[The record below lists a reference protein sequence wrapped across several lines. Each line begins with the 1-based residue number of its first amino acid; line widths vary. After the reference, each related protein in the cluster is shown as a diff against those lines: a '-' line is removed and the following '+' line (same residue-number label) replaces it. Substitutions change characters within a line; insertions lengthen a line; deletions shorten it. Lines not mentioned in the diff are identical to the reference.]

1 MKDYN
6 TFMYSPFEPVSRR
19 QALRQTFFFSAALAM
34 GVRPSSLRAGDVGA
48 GDLNFLLI
56 GDWGAGGQKQAQTAV
71 ATAMKAYV
79 GKLGRKPEGLFMVGD
94 NFYGTLAN
102 GAQSPRWKT
111 DFEDMYPASIFPGP
125 CWTMLG
131 NHDYHAEPAGKFQA
145 QLDYAAAHPSTR
157 WTMPG
162 KWYRVDW
169 PAINPLLTCLVIDT
183 NYKRDGLTAESMTD
197 AERAQQLTWLK
208 AELAKP
214 RIAPWLVCMGHHP
227 LYSNGKHGD
236 SKTLIAELGPLFQK
250 HGVDFY
256 FCGHDHDLQHLEFA
270 GLRTS
275 FVLSGGGGAKL
286 YDMKPSE
293 RGPYSAAV
301 YGFTHLQVS
310 PEKFIVRHLDPNQN
324 QVHAFSRTT
333 DGKIQILS

>member
-1 MKDYN
+1 MNFSTDHI
-6 TFMYSPFEPVSRR
+6 TRR
-19 QALRQTFFFSAALAM
+19 EALSQTFFFSAALAL
-34 GVRPSSLRAGDVGA
+34 GARSSSVQAEDILGSDQH
-48 GDLNFLLI
+48 FLLI

-71 ATAMKAYV
+71 ATAMKSYA
-79 GKLGRKPEGLFMVGD
+79 GKLGRAPAGLFLVGD

-102 GAQSPRWKT
+102 GAQSSRWKT
-111 DFEDMYPASIFPGP
+111 DFEEMYPATIFPGP

-145 QLDYAAAHPSTR
+145 QLDYAASHPGTR
-157 WTMPG
+157 WTMPA
-162 KWYRVDW
+162 KWYRLDW
-169 PAINPLLTCLVIDT
+169 PSVNPLITCLVLDT
-183 NYKRDGLTAESMTD
+183 NFKGDALFAESLTI
-197 AERAQQLTWLK
+197 AERTTQLAWLK
-208 AELAKP
+208 TELAKP
-214 RIAPWLVCMGHHP
+214 RTAPWLVCMGHHP

-236 SKTLIAELGPLFQK
+236 SKTLISEFGTLFQK

-286 YDMKPSE
+286 YEMKPSE
-293 RGPYSAAV
+293 RGPYSEAV

-310 PEKFIVRHLDPNQN
+310 REKFVVRHLDPNQK
-324 QVHAFSRTT
+324 QVHAFSKTP
-333 DGKIQILS
+333 DGKIEIIG